1 VTISASA
8 GNARLL
14 LAGVSIATV
23 LLYLRSLG
31 NGWIYDDRL
40 LLVDNREIG
49 KWSYFWKAFVHDEIW
64 FFDPSRLP
72 QSSRYRPLSGSPGSF
87 CPRAT
92 SQRNRGGASCARRHI
107 RLPARE
113 PGRSFIV
120 PDRIVR
126 NPAATAARDG
136 RRDAVRDGAR
146 SLPAGSPARAGLLCE
161 WRLQGT
167 SHRRRTNR
175 R

>member
-64 FFDPSRLP
+64 FFDPVAASSEFALSPPERRLVCASVSP
-72 QSSRYRPLSGSPGSF
+72 VRP
-87 CPRAT
+87 
-92 SQRNRGGASCARRHI
+92 
-107 RLPARE
+107 
-113 PGRSFIV
+113 
-120 PDRIVR
+120 
-126 NPAATAARDG
+126 
-136 RRDAVRDGAR
+136 
-146 SLPAGSPARAGLLCE
+146 
-161 WRLQGT
+161 
-167 SHRRRTNR
+167 
-175 R
+175 